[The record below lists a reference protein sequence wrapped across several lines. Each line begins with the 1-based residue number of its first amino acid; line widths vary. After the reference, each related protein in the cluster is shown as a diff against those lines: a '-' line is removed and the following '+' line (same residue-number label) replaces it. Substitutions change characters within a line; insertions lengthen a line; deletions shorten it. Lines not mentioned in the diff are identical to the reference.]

1 MNEECRT
8 QNAERRIEKGRL
20 SLFCILNS
28 AFCILL
34 LGCSRTAPAPPPPPI
49 PAPPAVVEQLPQTL
63 DEARTLRA
71 GGDLEKY
78 ERTLRGLTNATEAQ
92 TRGRAAALLAL
103 LYLDQKKN
111 DEALTQLARAA
122 DEDRPAAPW
131 LRLRIMDIARDGGRY
146 PDAIAAA
153 NRIVQDSPISAAA
166 TVARLRLP
174 LLYAL
179 AADAAATDAAYRDA
193 SSIPIDELTEE
204 DFVNLATELA
214 KAGRLELA
222 TDLRMRLLT
231 QFPQGRYTEQTYDY
245 LAKASGSPLDALSF
259 KDALALAQRL
269 GSEDRYDQA
278 LDLFSRIAQRFPEAG
293 TSKEY
298 RAVRVRALFN
308 SRNYAQLLKETEDIR
323 LNDPAL
329 MLIRARAA
337 WREDRND
344 EFLAG
349 LRQVERQFPSS
360 NAVVEAKLLRA
371 KYYTIDDP
379 KLDVAVRNLEEAI
392 AAGAT
397 GSEGENLW
405 TLGFTYVLAK
415 RYDDALSTFARYQR
429 MYPDGDYLT
438 NALFWSGKIHEKLGQ
453 IDQRDAAFRDLLAQ
467 YPYSYYSYRARELM
481 GVPTT
486 APSVVANGNVF
497 PDLTAQV
504 AAVQDPRLDSVREL
518 IWLGL
523 YREASRE
530 MKVVAAANPDN
541 AGLAFMLADIY
552 VDGGEPFKAN
562 TLVQRRFRPF
572 VRHGGSGVP
581 RRLWEI
587 LYPLNHW
594 ETIRAEAQRRQLD
607 PFLIAS
613 IIRQESGFEPSIVSH
628 AGAVGIMQIMPQE
641 AERIAAAA
649 GLPSPTRQDLFNPS
663 LNIAIGVAEY
673 AQKLSVMQNN
683 SILAIAAY
691 NAGEEAVGKWLA
703 LPIDDVDLFV
713 DSIPYNETRLYV
725 KSVTRNRYEYRRIY
739 EGLSTYLQ

>member
-1 MNEECRT
+1 
-8 QNAERRIEKGRL
+8 
-20 SLFCILNS
+20 
-28 AFCILL
+28 
-34 LGCSRTAPAPPPPPI
+34 
-49 PAPPAVVEQLPQTL
+49 
-63 DEARTLRA
+63 
-71 GGDLEKY
+71 
-78 ERTLRGLTNATEAQ
+78 
-92 TRGRAAALLAL
+92 
-103 LYLDQKKN
+103 
-111 DEALTQLARAA
+111 
-122 DEDRPAAPW
+122 
-131 LRLRIMDIARDGGRY
+131 
-146 PDAIAAA
+146 
-153 NRIVQDSPISAAA
+153 
-166 TVARLRLP
+166 
-174 LLYAL
+174 
-179 AADAAATDAAYRDA
+179 
-193 SSIPIDELTEE
+193 
-204 DFVNLATELA
+204 
-214 KAGRLELA
+214 
-222 TDLRMRLLT
+222 
-231 QFPQGRYTEQTYDY
+231 
-245 LAKASGSPLDALSF
+245 
-259 KDALALAQRL
+259 LALAQRL

-278 LDLFSRIAQRFPEAG
+278 LDLFSRIAQRFPEAS

-308 SRNYAQLLKETEDIR
+308 SRNYPQLLKETEDIR

-349 LRQVERQFPSS
+349 LRQIERRFPSS
-360 NAVVEAKLLRA
+360 GAVAEAKLLRA

-379 KLDVAVRNLEEAI
+379 KLDLAIRNLEEAI

-438 NALFWSGKIHEKLGQ
+438 NALFWSGKVHEKLGQ
-453 IDQRDAAFRDLLAQ
+453 IDRRDAAFRDLLAQ
-467 YPYSYYSYRARELM
+467 YPYSYYSYRAREL
-481 GVPTT
+481 
-486 APSVVANGNVF
+486 
-497 PDLTAQV
+497 
-504 AAVQDPRLDSVREL
+504 DSVREL
-518 IWLGL
+518 IWLSL
-523 YREASRE
+523 YRDASRE

-541 AGLAFMLADIY
+541 PGLAFMLADIY

-572 VRHGGSGVP
+572 VRHGGTGVP

-649 GLPSPTRQDLFNPS
+649 GLPAPTRQDLFNPS

-683 SILAIAAY
+683 SVLAIAAY

-703 LPIDDVDLFV
+703 LAIDDVDLFV

-739 EGLSTYLQ
+739 EGVSTYLQ